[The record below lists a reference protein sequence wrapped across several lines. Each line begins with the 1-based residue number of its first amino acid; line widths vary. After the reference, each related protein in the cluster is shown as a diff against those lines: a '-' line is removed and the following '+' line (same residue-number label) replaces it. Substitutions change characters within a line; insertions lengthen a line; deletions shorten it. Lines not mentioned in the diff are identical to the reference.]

1 MTDYLLSVGVKMR
14 NVFLVLISLVASTHA
29 QAQTWDPIGEGV
41 ITSATYVD
49 IEFHGAVIG
58 PCDGGAAW
66 DSMGRCNGSSQDAA
80 SYVAALLT
88 GIPAMDVV
96 SGYVTDWAAPPE
108 AVGTAQFRTGSG
120 WSPRLCLGRPDNN
133 SEDSFHP
140 DFPGNPSFRGLELA
154 PHMSVLISLED
165 EDFNGND
172 EIGQCL
178 ITSAQI
184 ENYLYTGQSRVQ
196 VDCSSQTANRLLT
209 VEISV
214 YPSQLTQPDYVGSLR
229 R

>member
-1 MTDYLLSVGVKMR
+1 MTDDTLSIGKKMR
-14 NVFLVLISLVASTHA
+14 NWFIVLISLLVWTHA
-29 QAQTWDPIGEGV
+29 QAQTWDPMGEGA

-66 DSMGRCNGSSQDAA
+66 DSMGRCSGSSQNVA
-80 SYVAALLT
+80 SQVAALLSGT
-88 GIPAMDVV
+88 PVAQVV
-96 SGYVTDWAAPPE
+96 GSYVTDWAAPPD
-108 AVGTAQFRTGSG
+108 AVGTAQFRTASG

-133 SEDSFHP
+133 SEDSFYP

-184 ENYLYTGQSRVQ
+184 ENYLYTGQTRVQ
-196 VDCSSQTANRLLT
+196 VDCSSQTGNRLLT

-214 YPSQLTQPDYVGSLR
+214 YASQLTQPDYVGSLR

>member
-1 MTDYLLSVGVKMR
+1 
-14 NVFLVLISLVASTHA
+14 
-29 QAQTWDPIGEGV
+29 
-41 ITSATYVD
+41 
-49 IEFHGAVIG
+49 
-58 PCDGGAAW
+58 
-66 DSMGRCNGSSQDAA
+66 
-80 SYVAALLT
+80 
-88 GIPAMDVV
+88 
-96 SGYVTDWAAPPE
+96 
-108 AVGTAQFRTGSG
+108 
-120 WSPRLCLGRPDNN
+120 
-133 SEDSFHP
+133 
-140 DFPGNPSFRGLELA
+140 
-154 PHMSVLISLED
+154 MSVLISLED

-184 ENYLYTGQSRVQ
+184 ENYLYTGQTRVQ